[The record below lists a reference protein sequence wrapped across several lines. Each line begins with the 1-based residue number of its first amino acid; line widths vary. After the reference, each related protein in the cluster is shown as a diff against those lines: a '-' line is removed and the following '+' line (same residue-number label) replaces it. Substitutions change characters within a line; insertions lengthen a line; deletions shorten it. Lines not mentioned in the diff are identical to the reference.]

1 MKFFSILFF
10 SISFLI
16 ADTYSWEDGGT
27 VLGSF
32 GNLAN
37 VANVGSTNGIDP
49 HDGDYMLTVSED
61 PIDGTPQAFLAWVTD
76 ISDGDEITACFYGY
90 DDTAS
95 SSPSMRVWGSWTDG
109 SDINAYGGTAG
120 GNEDYTAGT
129 GWDQVC
135 HTFTTDYLY
144 NGSPT
149 FDAGEGLVIQARLY
163 SSSSASEAVQYFI
176 DSIEITTTSATAT
189 IQFPGAQDPVEG
201 PIADA
206 GGDQTVDA
214 GSIVMLDGSGSYHTN
229 GEITEYYWEQV
240 DNSGFTVLLDDEES
254 AMPTFIAPNETTTL
268 SFDLSVSDTAGDQSS
283 DTVTISVIASAG
295 ALTIA
300 EIQGQTDT
308 SPYVDQ
314 YVSTSGIVTAVVP
327 GTAAGF
333 FIQDSQDLWS
343 GLWVIDF
350 GSNVVNIGDVV
361 EVSGVVE
368 EWYDLTQINIA
379 NDGSSF
385 TLSDGNQTSPNPI
398 VTSNLSEE
406 HESMLVTV
414 SGTCSSLPTD
424 ANYGEWTLDNEG
436 TEIMIQNNIFDFMPE
451 LNQAYT
457 ITGPATYT
465 FSNYKVYPRDNTDIQ
480 EGILSNTELIQNFS
494 ILEAYPNP
502 FNPTL
507 TIEFS
512 TLNSELVEVSIY
524 DIMGHK
530 VEDLFSSVVESNQL
544 QTLSWDASNYSS
556 GDYLIHLKSGTQFKT
571 HKITLIK

>member
-16 ADTYSWEDGGT
+16 ANSYSWEDGGT

-129 GWDQVC
+129 GWDEVC

-144 NGSPT
+144 NGSQT

-206 GGDQTVDA
+206 GDDQTVDA
-214 GSIVMLDGSGSYHTN
+214 GSIVMLDGSGSYHTD
-229 GEITEYYWEQV
+229 GTIAEYYWEQV

-333 FIQDSQDLWS
+333 FIQDNQDLWS

-350 GSNVVNIGDVV
+350 GSNVVNIGDLV

-385 TLSDGNQTSPNPI
+385 TLSDTNQSSYNPI

-451 LNQAYT
+451 INEAYT

-465 FSNYKVYPRDNTDIQ
+465 YSNYKVYPRDNADIQ

-507 TIEFS
+507 TIKFS
-512 TLNSELVEVSIY
+512 ALNTELIEVSIY

-530 VEDLFSSVVESNQL
+530 VEDLFSKVVESNQL

-556 GDYLIHLKSGTQFKT
+556 GDYLIHLKSGNQFKT